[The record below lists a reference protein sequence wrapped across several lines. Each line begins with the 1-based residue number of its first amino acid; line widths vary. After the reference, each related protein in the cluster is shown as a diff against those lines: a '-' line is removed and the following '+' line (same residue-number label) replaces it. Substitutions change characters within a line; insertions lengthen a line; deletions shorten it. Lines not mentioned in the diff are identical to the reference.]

1 MGNANEVVRGRAD
14 GQNQSAERGSGGA
27 AQEMA
32 LLASGGAARRP
43 EAERRAAQAAAREAA
58 EQARIE
64 CAEHLTRDFARV
76 RARFGMDLA
85 LAPRSLD
92 AAWTTDVIA
101 EEDEAEFVDTLAD
114 CVGAG
119 LPLESALTSWDT
131 GTLVA
136 DDGDEDDELAPPSM
150 LAIARGS
157 RRTGRRVY
165 VR

>member
-14 GQNQSAERGSGGA
+14 EQNRLAERGAGRQGQEA
-27 AQEMA
+27 AKE
-32 LLASGGAARRP
+32 AAKL
-43 EAERRAAQAAAREAA
+43 AERKAGHHAAHEAA
-58 EQARIE
+58 EEARIQ

-76 RARFGMDLA
+76 RARFGMDPA
-85 LAPRSLD
+85 LAPRSL
-92 AAWTTDVIA
+92 
-101 EEDEAEFVDTLAD
+101 EAEFVDTLAD

-136 DDGDEDDELAPPSM
+136 DDADDDDDLAPPLM
-150 LAIARGS
+150 VAIARAS

>member
-14 GQNQSAERGSGGA
+14 KQHRLAGAGGDAKESAKDA
-27 AQEMA
+27 AKQ
-32 LLASGGAARRP
+32 ASKAA
-43 EAERRAAQAAAREAA
+43 EREAA
-58 EQARIE
+58 EEARIQ

-76 RARFGMDLA
+76 RARFGMDHA
-85 LAPRSLD
+85 LAARSLD
-92 AAWTTDVIA
+92 AAWSTDVIV

-136 DDGDEDDELAPPSM
+136 EDSDEDDDLAPPLM
-150 LAIARGS
+150 LAIAHAT
-157 RRTGRRVY
+157 RRPRRRVY

>member
-14 GQNQSAERGSGGA
+14 KHDRLAGAGG
-27 AQEMA
+27 
-32 LLASGGAARRP
+32 
-43 EAERRAAQAAAREAA
+43 EANEAAREAA
-58 EQARIE
+58 KLASKTAEREAAEEARAQ

-76 RARFGMDLA
+76 RARFGMDHA
-85 LAPRSLD
+85 LAPRSLE

-101 EEDEAEFVDTLAD
+101 EEDESEFVDTLAD
-114 CVGAG
+114 CVGVG

-136 DDGDEDDELAPPSM
+136 DDADDDDELVPTLVLSIGHSTM
-150 LAIARGS
+150 
-157 RRTGRRVY
+157 RTGRRVY

>member
-14 GQNQSAERGSGGA
+14 EQNRLAERGAGQVVKETAREA
-27 AQEMA
+27 AKQ
-32 LLASGGAARRP
+32 
-43 EAERRAAQAAAREAA
+43 AERKAEQEAAREAA
-58 EQARIE
+58 EEARIE

-92 AAWTTDVIA
+92 AAWSTDVIV

-119 LPLESALTSWDT
+119 LPLDSALTSWDT

-136 DDGDEDDELAPPSM
+136 DDADEDDDLAPPQM
-150 LAIARGS
+150 LSIGRDS

>member
-1 MGNANEVVRGRAD
+1 MGNANDVVRGRAD
-14 GQNQSAERGSGGA
+14 KQDRLAGAEGEAKQAAKEAAKAAEREA
-27 AQEMA
+27 DQE
-32 LLASGGAARRP
+32 
-43 EAERRAAQAAAREAA
+43 
-58 EQARIE
+58 ARIQ

-76 RARFGMDLA
+76 RARFGMDPA

-92 AAWTTDVIA
+92 AAWATEVIV

-114 CVGAG
+114 CVGVG

-136 DDGDEDDELAPPSM
+136 DEADEDDDLPPTLILTIGRATS
-150 LAIARGS
+150 
-157 RRTGRRVY
+157 RTGRRVY

>member
-14 GQNQSAERGSGGA
+14 KHDRLAEAGGA
-27 AQEMA
+27 EAVRLKE
-32 LLASGGAARRP
+32 AAR
-43 EAERRAAQAAAREAA
+43 AAAREAA
-58 EQARIE
+58 EEARIQ

-76 RARFGMDLA
+76 RARFGMDHA

-92 AAWTTDVIA
+92 AAWATDAII

-119 LPLESALTSWDT
+119 LPLECALTSWDT

-136 DDGDEDDELAPPSM
+136 EDADEDDDLVPTLILSIGRATN
-150 LAIARGS
+150 
-157 RRTGRRVY
+157 RTGRRVY